1 MSYRLLRVTLL
12 VLTGFVG
19 LTAVGG
25 GAAILSG
32 LINMP
37 LAWLQNT
44 PFSSYILPGLVLTII
59 VGGSAVVAAV
69 TTLVDHEMEVLTSL
83 VAGVIL
89 VAWIGAEIAMLGL
102 TNWLQPFYLA
112 IGLII
117 IVLAACLGALE
128 LRHGA

>member
-1 MSYRLLRVTLL
+1 MSYRILRLTLL

-19 LTAVGG
+19 LTALGG

-44 PFSSYILPGLVLTII
+44 PFSSYILPGLILTII
-59 VGGSAVVAAV
+59 VGGSAVIAAV
-69 TTLVDHEMEVLTSL
+69 TMLVDHEMEVLTSL

-89 VAWIGAEIAMLGL
+89 VTWISAEIAMLGL
-102 TNWLQPFYLA
+102 TIWLQPFYLA

-128 LRHGA
+128 FWHAV